1 MDNLSK
7 EKWDP
12 VEWII
17 QSRDFASYIFQY
29 PPMAVWEA
37 PKSDKDISRSWEKTL
52 EINLEAGIYIHI
64 PFCASKCTFCRWLV
78 VEENS
83 ESRYWEYLRALAKEM
98 ALWSPLFKG
107 RTISSLYLGGGT
119 PSILSAEQILFL
131 FDRLHH
137 NFSFAKNAPVIF
149 EANPSSL
156 NQDKLNVLADV
167 GVSRLTIGVQSLD
180 DSVIKKV
187 RRTQQN
193 KSIEGVY
200 LAARKA
206 GIPYINLD
214 LMCGLPGQNSQSFF
228 KTLKRIIAWKPD
240 MVHISPFSPTSYTI
254 FSQQGE
260 GLTLNEDIKIYEIA
274 ENAAIFL
281 RQAGY
286 QNIRYDAMGL
296 SNEARN
302 KHLED
307 TVVHGTPLLGLGAGA
322 VSHATGQMRSVN
334 IPGIKSYFATISQ
347 GLFPIFKVSHMTPQR
362 EMISWLTNN
371 LWYGFFSIDEFK
383 NKFPQGMSP
392 HIRSAL
398 TSLVDR
404 KILVPP
410 SAGSNIWGVA
420 DRSPFRNHPHS
431 PSRINIRNE
440 LFERPILK
448 SLEKL
453 ALKARHNHDG

>member
-7 EKWDP
+7 EKRDP
-12 VEWII
+12 IEWII
-17 QSRDFASYIFQY
+17 QNRDFASYIFQY
-29 PPMAVWEA
+29 PPMAAWGK
-37 PKSDKDISRSWEKTL
+37 PKSDKDISRAWKKTL

-78 VEENS
+78 VEDNS
-83 ESRYWEYLRALAKEM
+83 ESIHWEYLRSLAKEM
-98 ALWSPLFKG
+98 VLWTPIFRG

-119 PSILSAEQILFL
+119 PSILTAEQIRFL
-131 FDRLHH
+131 FDELRR
-137 NFSFAKNAPVIF
+137 NFSFAKNAPIIF

-156 NQDKLNVLADV
+156 DQNKLNVLANA

-180 DSVIKKV
+180 DAVIQKV

-193 KSIEGVY
+193 KSVEKVY
-200 LAARKA
+200 YAARKA

-214 LMCGLPGQNSQSFF
+214 LMCGLPGQDSQSFF
-228 KTLKRIIAWKPD
+228 ETLKRIIAWKPD
-240 MVHISPFSPTSYTI
+240 MVHISPFSPTSHTI

-260 GLTLNEDIKIYEIA
+260 RLTLNEDLKIYEIA
-274 ENAAIFL
+274 EDASTFL

-307 TVVHGTPLLGLGAGA
+307 TVVNGTPLLGLGAGS

-334 IPGIKSYFATISQ
+334 IPGIKSYSAKISQ
-347 GLFPIFKVSHMTPQR
+347 GLSPIFKVSNMTPRR
-362 EMISWLTNN
+362 EMISWLINN

-383 NKFPQGMSP
+383 KKFPQGMSP
-392 HIRSAL
+392 SIRSAL
-398 TSLVDR
+398 ATLADR

-420 DRSPFRNHPHS
+420 DRSSFRNHPHS
-431 PSRINIRNE
+431 TSRIHIRNA
-440 LFERPILK
+440 LFEKPILK

-453 ALKARHNHDG
+453 ALKTRHNHDC